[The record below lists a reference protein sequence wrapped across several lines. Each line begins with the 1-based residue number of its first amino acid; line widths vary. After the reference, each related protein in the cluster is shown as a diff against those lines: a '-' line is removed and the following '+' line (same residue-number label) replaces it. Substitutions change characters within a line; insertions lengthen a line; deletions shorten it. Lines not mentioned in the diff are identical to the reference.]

1 MTTRTVSS
9 GSVSS
14 GASQAAVHTASPG
27 PASPGRRRR
36 ALRVRARPRVL
47 ERLGERE
54 AEGVHEEGAQRVAV
68 ADAGPVLGGADDH
81 VLHTLLRVRGGVRGV
96 LDTLHTH
103 GTHRHVH
110 TSYIPLHLPISP
122 YISLYLR
129 GCLDGLELDLE
140 EPLERGRGGG
150 QHRERV
156 VPAPRGEHACAAWV
170 ECAPGWGSRWGS
182 GWGVGAEGR
191 GGDRWRR
198 AHMLSAVTCGQMP
211 PPSRDPS
218 EISSRSGAPSPAGA
232 ATSAER
238 SAPPQKIFSN
248 LGRYRGDI
256 GRYREIFSN
265 LESKAV
271 VRGKHGHGK
280 LFSRMG
286 DEDKA
291 GARVRVRAGMGLG
304 VG

>member
-1 MTTRTVSS
+1 
-9 GSVSS
+9 
-14 GASQAAVHTASPG
+14 
-27 PASPGRRRR
+27 
-36 ALRVRARPRVL
+36 
-47 ERLGERE
+47 
-54 AEGVHEEGAQRVAV
+54 
-68 ADAGPVLGGADDH
+68 
-81 VLHTLLRVRGGVRGV
+81 
-96 LDTLHTH
+96 
-103 GTHRHVH
+103 
-110 TSYIPLHLPISP
+110 
-122 YISLYLR
+122 
-129 GCLDGLELDLE
+129 
-140 EPLERGRGGG
+140 
-150 QHRERV
+150 
-156 VPAPRGEHACAAWV
+156 
-170 ECAPGWGSRWGS
+170 
-182 GWGVGAEGR
+182 
-191 GGDRWRR
+191 
-198 AHMLSAVTCGQMP
+198 MP